1 MYSKHYR
8 KERLSGWGGFPS
20 VLGNVFRP
28 ERECDLVEFLSRN
41 QGPFLA
47 RGGATTYGDA
57 SINTTGV
64 NIDMR
69 RMNKMLDFCPDT
81 GILHCQAGVSLGD
94 IIKTFLPKGWFLHVT
109 PGTQFATVGGCV
121 ACDAHGK
128 NWQAGSF
135 GNFVKGLRLM
145 LHDGRTVYCDEKE
158 NTDLFFGTL
167 GAMGMTGIIIDV
179 LFQLKPVS
187 SSYVDVET
195 IRFNNLE
202 QLFELQ
208 EESMGSHEYLF
219 SWVDSLKEGQF
230 MGRGV
235 FQRANHNNDSEL
247 HFHAQK
253 RVSVPCNLPRS
264 TVNRFSVASFN
275 ALYLATSP
283 RHRNDKRYLIDF
295 FYPLDRIANWRRI
308 YGRNGFVE
316 YQAVAPVER
325 AYETVSKLM
334 KHVTNSKLGAH
345 VAAVKP
351 LSTSK
356 GLLSFP
362 MNGATLAV
370 DFKVSDKLWPLLDHL
385 DQIVIESGG
394 KVYLGKDARLSG
406 ANFRAMYHDS
416 LESLE
421 VLRKKYQ
428 LGTHINSLMH
438 DRLSR

>member
-1 MYSKHYR
+1 MYLKQSR
-8 KERLSGWGGFPS
+8 QEQISGWGGFPS
-20 VLGNVFRP
+20 VIGNVFRP
-28 ERECDLVEFLSRN
+28 ERERDLVEFLGRE

-57 SINTTGV
+57 SINATGV

-69 RMNKMLDFCPDT
+69 RMNKMLDFRPET
-81 GILHCQAGVSLGD
+81 GVLHCQAGVTLHE
-94 IIKTFLPKGWFLHVT
+94 IIRTFLPRGWFLHVT

-135 GNFVKGLRLM
+135 GNYVKGLRIM
-145 LHDGRTVYCDEKE
+145 FHDGRTLYCDERE
-158 NTDLFFGTL
+158 NADLFFGTL
-167 GAMGMTGIIIDV
+167 GSMGMTGIIIDV
-179 LFQLKPVS
+179 FVQLKPVS

-195 IRFNNLE
+195 IRFNNLKE
-202 QLFELQ
+202 LFALQ

-219 SWVDSLKEGQF
+219 SWVDSLKEGQS

-235 FQRANHNNDSEL
+235 FQRANHNNNLGLCFQD
-247 HFHAQK
+247 QK
-253 RVSVPCNLPRS
+253 RISVPCNLPTS
-264 TVNRFSVASFN
+264 TVNRVSVASFN
-275 ALYLATSP
+275 NLYFATTS
-283 RHRNDKRYLIDF
+283 RNRKNTRYLVDF
-295 FYPLDRIANWRRI
+295 FYPLDRITNWQKI
-308 YGRNGFVE
+308 YGKNGLIE
-316 YQAVAPVER
+316 YQVVVPFDR
-325 AYETVSKLM
+325 AYETIFQLM
-334 KHVTNSKLGAH
+334 KNVTRSKLGAH

-351 LSTSK
+351 LSKSK

-362 MNGATLAV
+362 MDGATLAV

-406 ANFRAMYHDS
+406 PNFRAMYHHS

-421 VLRKKYQ
+421 IIRKKYKLSNQ
-428 LGTHINSLMH
+428 FNSLMS